1 MIETK
6 YIIGGLL
13 IFSPF
18 IAHFLYNL
26 YWMLKCIV
34 FGGDYKPYFIFVLG
48 YVFSTAVIAGI
59 AIVTC

>member
-34 FGGDYKPYFIFVLG
+34 LGGDYHPYLTFVLV
-48 YVFSTAVIAGI
+48 YVFSVAVVGGI

>member
-1 MIETK
+1 MIENR

-13 IFSPF
+13 IISPF
-18 IAHFLYNL
+18 ITHFLYNL

-34 FGGDYKPYFIFVLG
+34 FGGDYHPYLTFVLV
-48 YVFSTAVIAGI
+48 YVFGVAVVAGI